1 MGIIIRKEEFDLE
14 GGTIEVIVEHDYNKE
29 KVTLTFGKREI
40 TLSEEELRF
49 AVSLINET
57 LGIKSYKMY
66 NL

>member
-1 MGIIIRKEEFDLE
+1 
-14 GGTIEVIVEHDYNKE
+14 
-29 KVTLTFGKREI
+29 VTLTFGKREI